1 MSNAST
7 CIEKGGVA
15 MGCAWGRCELR
26 TRVPFIFP
34 RDGTPLHPQHSPL
47 MMHSQPHVGDMGSGV
62 GACERGG
69 WRSCMGTHR
78 ALPTPGWIEGR
89 SVDIG
94 AGEARSAQPY
104 SQPFKFLK
112 EKNLQ
117 PFTF

>member
-1 MSNAST
+1 MEHHRTVPDAST

-26 TRVPFIFP
+26 TRVCHLF
-34 RDGTPLHPQHSPL
+34 SPETEPPYTL
-47 MMHSQPHVGDMGSGV
+47 NTVLWGRMSGQ
-62 GACERGG
+62 RGG
-69 WRSCMGTHR
+69 WRSCMGKHR

-94 AGEARSAQPY
+94 AGEAQSAQPY